1 MLPCG
6 SWRKHDRGGRKST
19 EGLSQETPSHT
30 AGEAGWH
37 ASRYNVKYREYDLML
52 EPGSKLFVYTDGLAE
67 AIGEEQ
73 EQFGLDRI
81 VATLNKNPDSSPL
94 ELLDTMSKEVDSFV
108 HGAEQFDDLTM
119 RCLEYT
125 GPHEN

>member
-1 MLPCG
+1 M
-6 SWRKHDRGGRKST
+6 SAED
-19 EGLSQETPSHT
+19 LSQETPSRT

-37 ASRYNVKYREYDLML
+37 VSRYNVKYREYDLML

-81 VATLNKNPDSSPL
+81 VATLNKNPDGSPL
-94 ELLDTMSKEVDSFV
+94 ELLY
-108 HGAEQFDDLTM
+108 HEQRGRFFRA
-119 RCLEYT
+119 RCRAV
-125 GPHEN
+125 